1 MRNLPGYARML
12 GTMKGLLIFCA
23 AFASIAGVSLAQP
36 LATDVK
42 PKIQFQ
48 ELIHDFGKIKANEP
62 QRTDFIFTNT
72 GNSVLEVTDVRPGCG
87 CTTAGQ
93 WDRKV
98 EPGQTGKIPIQ
109 FNPGSPSGTV
119 TKSIS
124 VTCNDP
130 VQGVQTLQV
139 KATIWKPVDVNPA
152 YVYFMGVEGEV
163 TNDTKVVKITNNLE
177 ESITLEKPE
186 SNNPNFKTELKT
198 LTPGKEFELTVTYS
212 PTTTNATPQ
221 SMITMKST
229 STNLPVVSVTAYAM
243 PQPALVA
250 MPQAIRLPTGPL
262 TPNYRQPITIRN
274 NSANPV
280 QLSEP
285 TVNAEG
291 VTVQTTE
298 TQPGKLFT
306 LNLTF
311 PTNFQA
317 KPDMALTVKTSH
329 PKYPT
334 LRVPFIQAAVPTP
347 AAVPRPITATNASV
361 PFAPQPITATNFAAP
376 RTPRPIPATVT
387 NAAVR

>member
-1 MRNLPGYARML
+1 
-12 GTMKGLLIFCA
+12 MKGLLIFCA
-23 AFASIAGVSLAQP
+23 AFVPFAGSLLAQP
-36 LATDVK
+36 LATDLK
-42 PKIQFQ
+42 PKIQWQ
-48 ELIHDFGKIKANEP
+48 ELTHDFGKVKANEP
-62 QRTDFIFTNT
+62 LRCDFIFTNT
-72 GNSVLEVTDVRPGCG
+72 GSAVLELTDVRPGCG

-98 EPGQTGKIPIQ
+98 EPGKTGKIPIQ

-130 VQGVQTLQV
+130 TQNVQTLQV

-177 ESITLEKPE
+177 ESLTLEPPQV
-186 SNNPNFKTELKT
+186 NNPNFKTELKT
-198 LTPGKEFELTVTYS
+198 LKPGKEFELSVVYS
-212 PTTTNATPQ
+212 PTTTGAPPQ
-221 SMITMKST
+221 SVITMKTS
-229 STNLPVVSVTAYAM
+229 STNMPIMSVTAYAM

-250 MPQAIRLPTGPL
+250 MPQAIRLPAGPL
-262 TPNYRQPITIRN
+262 SPNYRQPITIRN
-274 NSANPV
+274 NSSTAV
-280 QLSEP
+280 TLSEP
-285 TVNAEG
+285 AVNAEG

-298 TQPGKLFT
+298 TQPGKLFM

-317 KPDMALTVKTSH
+317 KNDMALTVKTSH

-334 LRVPFIQAAVPTP
+334 LRVPFIQAAVPTAAPLPP
-347 AAVPRPITATNASV
+347 AARPITATA
-361 PFAPQPITATNFAAP
+361 
-376 RTPRPIPATVT
+376 T
-387 NAAVR
+387 NAAVRPNATP